1 MILSNKLKK
10 ILMWHELLPLSL
22 AIYLGTVLQK
32 FLESFVKDITMP
44 AILLLMPTKVRN
56 NNYLQSFNEYGFNFT
71 DAISHIFTLFIAIY
85 VCYLFIKL
93 FADKNI

>member
-1 MILSNKLKK
+1 MLLSNKLKK

-22 AIYLGTVLQK
+22 AIYLGTVLQR
-32 FLESFVKDITMP
+32 FLESFVRDIVMP
-44 AILLLMPTKVRN
+44 AILLLIPRKMRD
-56 NNYLQSFNEYGFNFT
+56 NNYLQGFDEYGFNFK

>member
-1 MILSNKLKK
+1 
-10 ILMWHELLPLSL
+10 
-22 AIYLGTVLQK
+22 
-32 FLESFVKDITMP
+32 MP

-56 NNYLQSFNEYGFNFT
+56 NSYLQSFNEYGFNFT